1 MNKRFANKDTG
12 LIVAT
17 DLKTAKARTAYWI
30 MFAFLI
36 IASVVCLF
44 PVVWVFMSAFK
55 DLDEFLSVPPTIIP
69 KTFNI
74 KKLPEVWKLL
84 NFQRYY
90 LNSIWLVIGDCVCA
104 VLFNGMVRLCAV
116 EAQTERCKPG
126 VYGGFL
132 DYAYAVHNKYDTA
145 FYDIC

>member
-90 LNSIWLVIGDCVCA
+90 LNSIWLV
-104 VLFNGMVRLCAV
+104 V

>member
-55 DLDEFLSVPPTIIP
+55 DLDEF
-69 KTFNI
+69 F
-74 KKLPEVWKLL
+74 
-84 NFQRYY
+84 
-90 LNSIWLVIGDCVCA
+90 
-104 VLFNGMVRLCAV
+104 
-116 EAQTERCKPG
+116 
-126 VYGGFL
+126 
-132 DYAYAVHNKYDTA
+132 
-145 FYDIC
+145 